1 MAKILLYGEIGYD
14 VMSKDVVEWLGA
26 NEGEQVE
33 MHINSPG
40 GDVFEALAIRSAMTN
55 VAGLT
60 VVVDALAASAAAVI
74 ALCGKPLKMSQYAR
88 LMIHSAST
96 SAYGNSKQIQEQLS
110 LLNGIDTSLA
120 DLIANAMGSDA
131 KSVQKQYFDGQDHW
145 LSADDCV
152 KMGIATILEQND
164 PMASPTDKGLRVF
177 DSINGLG
184 AGVEVKDINTINKN
198 MDKEKEGQKP
208 QLTEAQVREMV
219 DGLTSKYEAKITELN
234 TKLKGYQDAEQAR
247 MDAEDKA
254 LLDAAVK
261 DGRIAAE
268 TLDTFTALLKS
279 DRENT
284 IKVLNAIPVKKQE
297 TEVKKVT
304 DFIDNGESPKS
315 AWQDTYNRIMNRQ

>member
-1 MAKILLYGEIGYD
+1 
-14 VMSKDVVEWLGA
+14 
-26 NEGEQVE
+26 
-33 MHINSPG
+33 
-40 GDVFEALAIRSAMTN
+40 
-55 VAGLT
+55 
-60 VVVDALAASAAAVI
+60 
-74 ALCGKPLKMSQYAR
+74 
-88 LMIHSAST
+88 
-96 SAYGNSKQIQEQLS
+96 
-110 LLNGIDTSLA
+110 
-120 DLIANAMGSDA
+120 
-131 KSVQKQYFDGQDHW
+131 
-145 LSADDCV
+145 
-152 KMGIATILEQND
+152 
-164 PMASPTDKGLRVF
+164 
-177 DSINGLG
+177 
-184 AGVEVKDINTINKN
+184 

-219 DGLTSKYEAKITELN
+219 DGLTNNYEAKITELN

-304 DFIDNGESPKS
+304 DFIDNRESPKS
-315 AWQDTYNRIMNRQ
+315 AWQDTYNRIMNRK